1 MTLLWLYHN
10 PPRVNRHLLGPVLC
24 CANKVDISQL
34 EFLSHL
40 HYGAPWC
47 QMTLQAPWHTTRLLH
62 IPSLAAIGLS
72 VGYETW
78 LPILSFHESH
88 EEFLLG
94 CHVAYS
100 LDKLSNLIDSHR
112 LMAKEPDW
120 PASLIHDRVQPVNTS
135 HWVTEIWSC
144 SAIDLLHKSHSAP
157 GPYPTMHYFVTEM
170 CTCVHISAT
179 NGYIVGYLSNATE
192 PSGQSPISQDDVL
205 WYHCSARVV
214 R

>member
-1 MTLLWLYHN
+1 M
-10 PPRVNRHLLGPVLC
+10 GC
-24 CANKVDISQL
+24 
-34 EFLSHL
+34 
-40 HYGAPWC
+40 G
-47 QMTLQAPWHTTRLLH
+47 
-62 IPSLAAIGLS
+62 
-72 VGYETW
+72 TW

-88 EEFLLG
+88 EAFRLG

-100 LDKLSNLIDSHR
+100 LDKLSNLIDSYR

-120 PASLIHDRVQPVNTS
+120 PASLIHDRVQPSNTSHWVTETGANTS

-144 SAIDLLHKSHSAP
+144 SAIDLLHKSQSAP
-157 GPYPTMHYFVTEM
+157 GPYPTMYYFVREM

-179 NGYIVGYLSNATE
+179 SGYIVGYLSNATE

-205 WYHCSARVV
+205 WYHSLAQVV